1 MNNVRKRARYIGK
14 MLASNQ
20 LRVDAGKSK
29 YVVLGSPQL
38 RIELLKEAE
47 KDSIMM
53 GKHKFEASKSGRY
66 LGDWIN
72 EDSTSASITETIDKQ
87 EAGLKQTIDDIIDI
101 AENIALKGMNNRMA
115 AIN

>member
-47 KDSIMM
+47 KNPIMM
-53 GKHKFEASKSGRY
+53 GEHKLEASKSKNY
-66 LGDWIN
+66 LGDWIT
-72 EDSTSASITETIDKQ
+72 EEGASPISQKQSTKEKPDLNQ
-87 EAGLKQTIDDIIDI
+87 Q
-101 AENIALKGMNNRMA
+101 
-115 AIN
+115 